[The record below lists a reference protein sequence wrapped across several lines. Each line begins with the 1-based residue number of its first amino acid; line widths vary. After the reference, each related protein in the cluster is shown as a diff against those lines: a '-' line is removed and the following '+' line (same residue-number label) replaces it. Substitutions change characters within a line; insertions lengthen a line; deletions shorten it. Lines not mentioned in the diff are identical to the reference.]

1 MRRETL
7 LYAASVTLYRI
18 VLTTSYLFSIA
29 VNLQIFH
36 PTTGQ
41 AVLPGGEVSR
51 KEQVVGSDVEGHAQ
65 PWLYG
70 LHTHT
75 AGQAAAQ

>member
-7 LYAASVTLYRI
+7 LNAACVTLYRT
-18 VLTTSYLFSIA
+18 VLTTCYLLSIA

-41 AVLPGGEVSR
+41 AVLPGGEVSG
-51 KEQVVGSDVEGHAQ
+51 EGQVVGSDDEGHAQ
-65 PWLYG
+65 TWLYG

-75 AGQAAAQ
+75 AG